1 MNEIVLFTV
10 SALPVFLIG
19 LFIYKKDKDKEPT
32 KLLTKLFLGG
42 ILSCFLVIA
51 ITAIMTIFFP
61 IMSKDISTLNLIELL
76 FMAFI
81 GVALVEESSKWIFVY
96 KFSYHDKDFS
106 RLYDMIVYS
115 VFVALGFAFFENLLY
130 VYQNGVGVGVV
141 RALLAVPG
149 HACDG
154 IFMGYFLGLAK
165 LSSIN
170 NRDDLRKKYVLFS
183 LLVPILLHGIY
194 DYCLF
199 TGNIIF
205 IVLFFIFVIL
215 MYIFAIKRVKKISA
229 IDRKFK
235 YIDNFCPI
243 CGREVN
249 SEYCPICGR
258 KNE

>member
-1 MNEIVLFTV
+1 MNEIILFTV

-76 FMAFI
+76 FIAFI